1 MSTVALIGPPG
12 VGKSTMV
19 VKTAVKRPIH
29 ILDVDRKVGSMA
41 TFQPYIKSGELTYK
55 EIGETIAEDSLA
67 LRLNELVEDK
77 KSNRP
82 PRGWTAIANYVGQL
96 EKDPQ
101 AQAAGTILWDSYTL
115 TAQHMRA
122 HIQWLK
128 GKSKFVWDDWTT
140 WYAMWTEVTTI
151 MCDYALATG
160 KDFMITIHER
170 VNEKPGDRTK
180 GVQVNEHV
188 SPQGV
193 PMRSKTYLGTM
204 DILIA
209 GSVAG
214 QFGLEFAAHF
224 TDVYRLAIDMV
235 GDSPKWVC
243 RVLPDGLR
251 DLRCS
256 HEVYGQAEWEPD
268 FGKIWNAQKP
278 VVTTKEVIK
287 K

>member
-19 VKTAVKRPIH
+19 VKTALKRPIH
-29 ILDVDRKVGSMA
+29 IIDVDRKVRTMA
-41 TFQPYIKSGELTYK
+41 TFRPYIEKGEVTYK
-55 EIGETIAEDSLA
+55 EIGETIQEDGLKQRLVSLVKDEKIA
-67 LRLNELVEDK
+67 
-77 KSNRP
+77 RP
-82 PRGWTAIANYVGQL
+82 PRGWTSIANYVGEL
-96 EKDPQ
+96 ESDPQ
-101 AQAAGTILWDSYTL
+101 AKAAGTILWDSYTL
-115 TAQHMRA
+115 TAQHLRA
-122 HIQWLK
+122 HIQYLK
-128 GKSKFVWDDWTT
+128 GKSKFAWDDWST
-140 WYAMWTEVTTI
+140 WYSMWTEVTTI
-151 MCDYALATG
+151 MCDYALATE

-180 GVQVNEHV
+180 GVQVTEHI

-193 PMRSKTYLGTM
+193 PTHTKTYLGTQ

-209 GSVAG
+209 GSVSG

-224 TDVYRLAIDMV
+224 TDVYRLAIDMI
-235 GDSPKWVC
+235 DDKPKWVC

-256 HEVYGQAEWEPD
+256 YEVYGQAEWEPD
-268 FGKIWNAQKP
+268 FRQIWNAVPPKAKP
-278 VVTTKEVIK
+278 VEVK